1 MSKIEVYEVVYR
13 TVDDV
18 KEAHRRELNYGGG
31 FVKSGEP
38 PAALSC
44 VTIRYHLP
52 KGIPHI
58 DVTAKVVNVQDGVGF
73 FVQFAAGDEFEAL
86 VSAVEFVSLLEDSV
100 IGLDDD
106 VDVPEQ
112 SDVGAPDDGTTSA
125 EPAVADRAPPL
136 SGSIRPAWELVDLT
150 SSVPL
155 SRQVSELT
163 IPEKTRL
170 ARHANRPVRAL
181 LIRDQ
186 EKRIHIEIVR
196 NPKVRHE
203 ELIEWS
209 AMPVVSP
216 EALRWIASEKRISR
230 IPQVQFNLVKN
241 PATPRDVA
249 LKFLNLMPLGDLR
262 KVIRMA
268 SVREAIVRAA
278 RRRLMTEEER
288 K

>member
-1 MSKIEVYEVVYR
+1 MSEIEVYEVVFR
-13 TVDDV
+13 TVDEV
-18 KEAHRRELNYGGG
+18 KEAHQRELNYGGG
-31 FVKSGEP
+31 FVKGAEA
-38 PAALSC
+38 PAALSR

-52 KGIPHI
+52 KGLPHV

-73 FVQFAAGDEFEAL
+73 FVQFAAGDELEAL

-106 VDVPEQ
+106 VDVPER
-112 SDVGAPDDGTTSA
+112 SEVGEPDDGPTA
-125 EPAVADRAPPL
+125 ADPAASERPPPL
-136 SGSIRPAWELVDLT
+136 AGSIRPAWELVDLT
-150 SSVPL
+150 SGVPL

-209 AMPVVSP
+209 SLPIVSP
-216 EALRWIASEKRISR
+216 QALRWIANEKRSSR

-241 PATPRDVA
+241 PATPSDVA
-249 LKFLNLMPLGDLR
+249 LKFLNLMPISEVR
-262 KVIRMA
+262 KVIRMP
-268 SVREAIVRAA
+268 SVREAIVRAG

-288 K
+288 P